1 MNNVFQL
8 PINNAITA
16 AKFEYEDAYDAYA
29 RAVHRYLSLT
39 GNLHLMKHYL
49 PFEDLGTKEN
59 EE

>member
-8 PINNAITA
+8 PINNALTA
-16 AKFEYEDAYDAYA
+16 AKFEYEDAYNAYA
-29 RAVHRYLSLT
+29 RAVRRFLSLT

>member
-8 PINNAITA
+8 PINNALTA
-16 AKFEYEDAYDAYA
+16 AKFEYEDAYNAYA
-29 RAVHRYLSLT
+29 RAVYCYLSLT

-49 PFEDLGTKEN
+49 PFENFGTKEN